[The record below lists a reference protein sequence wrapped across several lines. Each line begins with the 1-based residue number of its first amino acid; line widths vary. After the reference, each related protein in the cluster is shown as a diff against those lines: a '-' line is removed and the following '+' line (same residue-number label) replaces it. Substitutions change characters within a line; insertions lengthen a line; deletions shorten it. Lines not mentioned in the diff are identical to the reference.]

1 MALKQASRGYGLSIA
16 SGQIDGSSV
25 SSKQHTM
32 SFGLAWAIWAI
43 AVCSLFF
50 VQSEQTIAVS
60 VFVVAS
66 TLYVLYQPGLA
77 LRAALSSRA
86 PWLFVILASSSVLWS
101 QHPDVSVRAAAEI
114 AFTVGASLVM
124 AHALPPRSCMLA
136 WMFALLLADGVSL
149 VDQRMVL
156 NAGALAM
163 VGIFGSKNQFG
174 LSQAIL
180 ILLCAWIGFDREQS
194 PISRVAALIGFA
206 GGSYL
211 IVLGRSVDSTIVAIG
226 ALVCSVVAYRLI
238 WFPPRSRMMI
248 LILIVVLFSLILSL
262 LYLFADQ
269 INFFARILELSGK
282 DATLTGRTD
291 LWSRAA
297 KLIEGNPIL
306 GTGLQAFWVE
316 GNPYA
321 EEIWARYD
329 QARTGFHFHN
339 LWYET
344 AVQLGYVGV
353 AVAFVTVSA
362 ATIEVGRWVLRSPK
376 PESSFFFAFVVFT
389 DVRTYLE
396 VDLFGQFFFSWV
408 LFLVAWSYARQA
420 RLKARGE
427 LRRSGPT
434 FPRPGST
441 GG

>member
-1 MALKQASRGYGLSIA
+1 
-16 SGQIDGSSV
+16 
-25 SSKQHTM
+25 
-32 SFGLAWAIWAI
+32 
-43 AVCSLFF
+43 
-50 VQSEQTIAVS
+50 
-60 VFVVAS
+60 
-66 TLYVLYQPGLA
+66 
-77 LRAALSSRA
+77 
-86 PWLFVILASSSVLWS
+86 
-101 QHPDVSVRAAAEI
+101 
-114 AFTVGASLVM
+114 
-124 AHALPPRSCMLA
+124 
-136 WMFALLLADGVSL
+136 
-149 VDQRMVL
+149 
-156 NAGALAM
+156 
-163 VGIFGSKNQFG
+163 
-174 LSQAIL
+174 
-180 ILLCAWIGFDREQS
+180 
-194 PISRVAALIGFA
+194 
-206 GGSYL
+206 
-211 IVLGRSVDSTIVAIG
+211 
-226 ALVCSVVAYRLI
+226 
-238 WFPPRSRMMI
+238 
-248 LILIVVLFSLILSL
+248 
-262 LYLFADQ
+262 
-269 INFFARILELSGK
+269 
-282 DATLTGRTD
+282 
-291 LWSRAA
+291 
-297 KLIEGNPIL
+297 LIEENPIL